1 MSNSLP
7 HKIAQ
12 DKLRRFKAYGESVLQ
27 GLSSVERSQALPDW
41 VDASLIDRIR
51 QAQQAAN
58 KIIERASSP
67 VKIGVMGEFS
77 SGKSLLLG
85 SLLGYADA
93 LPISETP
100 TTGNVTA
107 IHLVQQPELQTTK
120 VDQFRVTYLTH
131 ADVRDCL
138 AFMLAAAA
146 ERGKAA
152 GLAAEQLATLSHLNL
167 NTAEIWSGVLRWSE
181 QAWSSPNLELRYL
194 LRELVGFV
202 RAYNACGAAICG
214 RSYPLTAATAKEGL
228 QLPDSQMRV
237 QELRFEQLP
246 PAPSPWQT
254 APDQLSVRDLQ
265 TTFPLIKRID
275 LTVEVSREI
284 WDLTA
289 LKETNEFILLDFP
302 GLGAAESGVRDTF
315 LSLNEL
321 AEVQTILILLNA
333 RMPGGD
339 RANRIFTLMQQQRP
353 GQDLKDRIL
362 VGVGRFDQ
370 LPLSDGAERI
380 LTELITPPVAAAAGS
395 KSAGPLTK
403 PLTERSTEP
412 LTEPLSE
419 PLTEAIVLDKL
430 KILRTILDHA
440 QAFTTER
447 DRIVLLSP
455 LLGLASLAASYSSRL
470 QVGSPE
476 FLDNLNYPPALEPSR
491 RLQSQWGQIGDR
503 LQESQSRSP
512 LGRQLAYFAQ
522 DGGVGRLRELIQTHV
537 ATHGFEQLY
546 SDTEAAAQL
555 LRQELAQL
563 TALLNQIQHEGI
575 PASENQ
581 DFVSLKQA
589 IDGLV
594 TAYGRFEEKL
604 GKQPLQDRRGLAVS
618 DIVKDELI
626 FRVHNWREWTTIFNK
641 VKDGTITLE
650 KPGGALGK
658 LQQRVSKTSNA
669 AFPVQSEDFYP
680 AFDKTFR
687 EMEAFTHDRIQQ
699 AVTDLLND
707 LLRQV
712 FQERQVIQSKL
723 SAELEDS
730 IQTHFGEQSVELFN
744 YLLILADPQ
753 QWLEAIVEI
762 TSLNQAATSSPDLKL
777 FFPLAQ
783 ADEHHRMGQVFDW
796 GPKKIKTQARPMNH
810 QVLVLRLRDEIVS
823 SAGLHL
829 VQQVSEL
836 TKQVNQELMTI
847 LDAVVPKL
855 QELAKQEALL
865 RYIAS
870 GEVERQEVSLPW
882 LRILWQT
889 ASIAY
894 PE

>member
-1 MSNSLP
+1 MSNSLT
-7 HKIAQ
+7 HKSVQ
-12 DKLRRFKAYGESVLQ
+12 EKLRRFKAYGESVLQ
-27 GLSSVERSQALPDW
+27 GLNSVERSQTLPDW
-41 VDASLIDRIR
+41 VDASLLDRVR
-51 QAQQAAN
+51 QSQQAAE

-67 VKIGVMGEFS
+67 VKIGIMGEFS

-120 VDQFRVTYLTH
+120 VDQFSVTYLTH
-131 ADVRDCL
+131 ADVRHCL
-138 AFMLAAAA
+138 AFILAAAA

-152 GLAAEQLATLSHLNL
+152 GLSAELLATLSRLNL
-167 NTAEIWSGVLRWSE
+167 NTAEIWSEVLRWSE
-181 QAWSSPNLELRYL
+181 QAWSNTNLELRYL
-194 LRELVGFV
+194 LRELIGFV
-202 RAYNACGAAICG
+202 RTYNACGATICG
-214 RSYPLTAATAKEGL
+214 RSYPIPAATAKEGL

-237 QELRFEQLP
+237 QEMRFEQLP
-246 PAPSPWQT
+246 PAPSQWST
-254 APDQLSVRDLQ
+254 APDHLSVHDLQ
-265 TTFPLIKRID
+265 TTFPLIRRID

-370 LPLSDGAERI
+370 LPLSDGGERI
-380 LTELITPPVAAAAGS
+380 LTDLITPPNAIATDS
-395 KSAGPLTK
+395 KS
-403 PLTERSTEP
+403 TE
-412 LTEPLSE
+412 LLSE
-419 PLTEAIVLDKL
+419 LLTEAIVLDKL

-455 LLGLASLAASYSSRL
+455 LLGLANLATSYSTRL

-476 FLDNLNYPPALEPSR
+476 FLDNLNYPPYLEPSR
-491 RLQSQWGQIGDR
+491 RLQSKWGQLGDR
-503 LQESQSRSP
+503 LEP
-512 LGRQLAYFAQ
+512 HPHNVLGRQLAYFAE

-546 SDTEAAAQL
+546 SDTKTAAQIL
-555 LRQELAQL
+555 CQELAQL
-563 TALLNQIQHEGI
+563 TTLLNQIQHEGI

-581 DFVSLKQA
+581 DFVTLKQA

-594 TAYGRFEEKL
+594 TTYGQFNEKL

-618 DIVKDELI
+618 DVVKDELI
-626 FRVHNWREWTTIFNK
+626 FRVHNWREWTTLFNK
-641 VKDGTITLE
+641 VKDGIITLE
-650 KPGGALGK
+650 KPGGALGRLREK
-658 LQQRVSKTSNA
+658 VSKTSNA

-687 EMEAFTHDRIQQ
+687 DLEAFTHDRIQQ

-707 LLRQV
+707 LLMQV
-712 FQERQVIQSKL
+712 SQDRQVIESKL
-723 SAELEDS
+723 SADLEAP
-730 IQTHFGEQSVELFN
+730 IQTHFGEQSVELLN
-744 YLLILADPQ
+744 YLLIGADPH
-753 QWLEAIVEI
+753 QWLEDILEEI
-762 TSLNQAATSSPDLKL
+762 TNLNKATASSPDLEL

-783 ADEHHRMGQVFDW
+783 ADEHHRIGQVFDW
-796 GPKKIKTQARPMNH
+796 GPKKTKTQARPMNH

-829 VQQVSEL
+829 VQYVSEL
-836 TKQVNQELMTI
+836 TKQVNQELVSI
-847 LDAVVPKL
+847 LDDVVPKL
-855 QELAKQEALL
+855 QELSKQEALL

-870 GEVERQEVSLPW
+870 GEVDQREVSLPW
-882 LRILWQT
+882 LRILLQT

-894 PE
+894 PK